1 MRIGVVKTDHGITGG
16 FELVLDR
23 IIEGLEVD
31 GHTVRR
37 IDVDVQNLSSPVFG
51 VDVSPAHWNEVPEFF
66 RYLSIVERCSRVDTT
81 GLDLLISTQPGSYA
95 ARHHRHLAIMYHH
108 QRVFYD
114 LAEVFVEAGFVDGDL
129 HAECVAGVRRIDA
142 ELFAEVDG
150 FLASSEEFERRLLRF
165 NGYPSL
171 GVFHAGIGF
180 RADQPEP
187 VPPEPSGDTVLC
199 VSRHEFP
206 KRTELFAQAAAIHGR
221 PSVIIGAGGRMA
233 WVSELAR
240 RWHDAD
246 LDPAIEEPGDTWL
259 RQVPAEFQM
268 KVDPVRSGNLRLAGH
283 VPTDELRTAYST
295 ARCVVTPALG
305 EDYGLTAIEAMA
317 HGRPVIVCSDGGGLV
332 DFIEDGVNGLV
343 VEPTAGAIADA
354 VERLA
359 SDDDL
364 AAELG
369 RGALRRSRDYTW
381 DRGWSEIRAA
391 IRQIA

>member
-23 IIEGLEVD
+23 ITDGLEAD
-31 GHTVRR
+31 GHTVLR

-51 VDVSPAHWNEVPEFF
+51 VDVSPEHWNEVPEFF
-66 RYLSIVERCSRVDTT
+66 RYLSTVERCSRVDTT

-95 ARHHRHLAIMYHH
+95 ARHHRHLALMYHH

-114 LAEVFVEAGFVDGDL
+114 LAEVFVQAGFVDGDL
-129 HAECVAGVRRIDA
+129 HAECVASVRRLDT

-150 FLASSEEFERRLLRF
+150 FLASSAEFERRLLRF
-165 NGYPSL
+165 NGYTSL
-171 GVFHAGIGF
+171 GVFHAGSGF
-180 RADQPEP
+180 RADLPESASPEP
-187 VPPEPSGDTVLC
+187 PGDTVLC

-206 KRTELFAQAAAIHGR
+206 KRTELFAQSAAIHGR
-221 PSVIIGAGGRMA
+221 PSVIVGAGGRMA

-240 RWHDAD
+240 GWRDGD
-246 LDPAIEEPGDTWL
+246 MDVSVEDPGVTWL
-259 RQVPAEFQM
+259 RQVPAKFQM
-268 KVDPVRSGNLRLAGH
+268 EIDPVRVGNLQLAGH
-283 VPTDELRTAYST
+283 VSTDALRTAYST
-295 ARCVVTPALG
+295 ARCVVAPALG

-359 SDDDL
+359 FDDDL
-364 AAELG
+364 ASELG
-369 RGALRRSRDYTW
+369 RGALHRSRDYTW